1 MLSLCLCPIWE
12 YQMLFLDTFNARNNQ
27 LSVDYAWSGTI
38 IQMTPSNLPSEWR
51 NYVVNHT
58 NFATFRKVYLLT
70 QVEPI
75 DAFSRALESLPRN
88 KNVPEK
94 LLKDIKKEWC
104 SGPNELQGALNWTAY
119 DSDYFSHN
127 NFWPHKDSSLWEPN
141 IGYY

>member
-1 MLSLCLCPIWE
+1 
-12 YQMLFLDTFNARNNQ
+12 MLFLDTFNARNNQ

-38 IQMTPSNLPSEWR
+38 MKMTPSNLPSEWKS
-51 NYVVNHT
+51 YLVKHT

-94 LLKDIKKEWC
+94 LLKDIKKN
-104 SGPNELQGALNWTAY
+104 GVVVLM
-119 DSDYFSHN
+119 
-127 NFWPHKDSSLWEPN
+127 NFKAH
-141 IGYY
+141 